1 MKRIVIL
8 ACLAALLLIPAI
20 ASAQK
25 VTATDGILGYWF
37 NAEKDAVIE
46 VYKVDGKYDGKV
58 IWLKS
63 PLDAKGKPKTD
74 IENPDPKL
82 KSRPR
87 LGLVVLTDLAYKG
100 GNKYEKGKIY
110 DPKSGKSY
118 SCQTEI
124 LGGKVMKLR
133 GFIGVSLLGRTSEW
147 VRTVKPDMGELKLAP
162 KTSKD

>member
-8 ACLAALLLIPAI
+8 FCLAALLLVPAI
-20 ASAQK
+20 ATAQK
-25 VTATDGILGYWF
+25 AAASDAILGYWF

-46 VYKVDGKYDGKV
+46 ITKVDGKFDGKV
-58 IWLKS
+58 IWLKN
-63 PLDAKGKPKTD
+63 PLNDKGKPKTD
-74 IENPDPKL
+74 VENPDPKL

-87 LGLVVLTDLAYKG
+87 LGLVVLNDLVYKS

-110 DPKSGKSY
+110 DPKSGKTY

-124 LGGKVMKLR
+124 VGGKVMKLR
-133 GFIGVSLLGRTSEW
+133 GFIGVSLIGRTSEW
-147 VRTVKPDMGELKLAP
+147 VRTVKPEPAELKLAP